1 MVFSRR
7 ERIIIAVTIAA
18 VCLLALDWYVLTPVW
33 DRQQAVR
40 AERDRLILAKLAQD
54 RLLKVE
60 APPARAKWGDML
72 RGGLRRDPAEAE
84 SQVLRSI
91 RDWSADTGVR
101 ISSLRPE
108 RSTEKTE
115 LPEITVHVAGT
126 GSMMAVSRL
135 LWRIQTARI
144 PIKTKMLQLGSRKDG
159 TDDLSL
165 HLRVSTLYLP
175 PGEPASGGRD
185 QPGNAAGDAR

>member
-1 MVFSRR
+1 MVFTKRDR
-7 ERIIIAVTIAA
+7 TIIAVTIAA
-18 VCLLALDWYVLTPVW
+18 VCLLVLDWYVLTPVL
-33 DRQQAVR
+33 DGRQAVR
-40 AERDRLILAKLAQD
+40 AERDRLVAKMAQD
-54 RLLKVE
+54 RALLKRRE
-60 APPARAKWGDML
+60 LLGPKWDMVS
-72 RGGLRRDPAEAE
+72 GGIRRDPAEAE

-91 RDWSADTGVR
+91 RSWSTDTGVR
-101 ISSLRPE
+101 LSSLRPE

-135 LWRIQTARI
+135 LWRIETAKI
-144 PIKTKMLQLGSRKDG
+144 PIKIKMLQLGSRKDG

-175 PGEPASGGRD
+175 PDESSADRRDGAGE
-185 QPGNAAGDAR
+185 AAGGAG